1 MVAQL
6 LEACEDFAVPYLDDI
21 AVFSVMFQEHIKHLE
36 TVLQRIQQAGLT
48 IKPSKCKFAQS
59 QVQYLGHTVGQGC
72 IRPSELKIEAVRNFP
87 TPRTKTD
94 IRAFLGLA
102 GYYSHYIPMFST
114 IAAPLTDALKGK
126 CRKGVVHWTEDCEK
140 AFNSL
145 KQALAS
151 KPVLHSPDY
160 NRQFILQTD
169 ASDNGIGVVLSQV
182 TEDDKEHP
190 IVYLSRKFSDVE
202 KIYCVSEKECAAIIF
217 GIQRL
222 KYYLDGQAFTIVTDH
237 NPLTWLKTNA
247 SKNARILRWSLAL
260 QPFNFVIIHRRGTQH
275 KNADALSRIP
285 TLDGI

>member
-36 TVLQRIQQAGLT
+36 TVLQRMQQSGLT
-48 IKPSKCKFAQS
+48 IKPSKCKFNQS
-59 QVQYLGHTVGQGC
+59 QVQYLGHIVGQGC
-72 IRPSELKIEAVRNFP
+72 RRPSELKIEAVKNFP
-87 TPRTKTD
+87 TPRTKP
-94 IRAFLGLA
+94 FLGLA
-102 GYYSHYIPMFST
+102 GYYSLYIPMFST

-182 TEDDKEHP
+182 TEDDKEHQ
-190 IVYLSRKFSDVE
+190 SS
-202 KIYCVSEKECAAIIF
+202 
-217 GIQRL
+217 
-222 KYYLDGQAFTIVTDH
+222 T
-237 NPLTWLKTNA
+237 
-247 SKNARILRWSLAL
+247 LAV
-260 QPFNFVIIHRRGTQH
+260 NFRM
-275 KNADALSRIP
+275 
-285 TLDGI
+285 

>member
-1 MVAQL
+1 MTLQSSL
-6 LEACEDFAVPYLDDI
+6 LCSKSI
-21 AVFSVMFQEHIKHLE
+21 IKHLE

-48 IKPSKCKFAQS
+48 IKSPKCKFAQS

-72 IRPSELKIEAVRNFP
+72 RRPSELKIEAVKNFP
-87 TPRTKTD
+87 TPRIKTD

-126 CRKGVVHWTEDCEK
+126 RRKGVVHWTEDCEK
-140 AFNSL
+140 AFKSL

-169 ASDNGIGVVLSQV
+169 ASGNGIGVVLSQV

-202 KIYCVSEKECAAIIF
+202 KKILAFHALLRKVSKRGGDMTVPSWPLCSWLAVP
-217 GIQRL
+217 L
-222 KYYLDGQAFTIVTDH
+222 KPRHGSELF
-237 NPLTWLKTNA
+237 
-247 SKNARILRWSLAL
+247 RW
-260 QPFNFVIIHRRGTQH
+260 
-275 KNADALSRIP
+275 D
-285 TLDGI
+285 

>member
-1 MVAQL
+1 MPFGLKNAPYEFSRMVAQL

-72 IRPSELKIEAVRNFP
+72 RRPSELKIEAVKNFP

-114 IAAPLTDALKGK
+114 IAAPLTRCLKGK

-151 KPVLHSPDY
+151 KPVLHFPDY

-169 ASDNGIGVVLSQV
+169 ASENGIGVVLSQV

-202 KIYCVSEKECAAIIF
+202 KRYCVSEKECAAIIF

-222 KYYLDGQAFTIVTDH
+222 
-237 NPLTWLKTNA
+237 
-247 SKNARILRWSLAL
+247 
-260 QPFNFVIIHRRGTQH
+260 
-275 KNADALSRIP
+275 
-285 TLDGI
+285 